1 LAKLSNMMITLP
13 VILLPFAAV
22 AAKPAM
28 AATVGHLEAVE
39 ILAKSEA
46 AAAKCRTLSGSER
59 TELKQYAAR
68 AEVAMAQRYGSSV
81 AHQAVVEGRASGAA
95 AKCGAATAAQ
105 TREALEA
112 ARVAVAQLKDDRTA
126 PKRVSLFSKKPTTV
140 RLSAQPVIVR
150 SDGVRTAPIGS
161 LSRFKSHATAYYIEQ
176 RCRFLPYSKAKTLYR
191 SVLKGQN
198 AAIAAIGAKPVKNAL
213 KQARSS
219 AFGAPCDGSSARLV
233 RSAYAT
239 IASN

>member
-1 LAKLSNMMITLP
+1 MMITLP
-13 VILLPFAAV
+13 VILLPFTALPL
-22 AAKPAM
+22 KPAV

-46 AAAKCRTLSGSER
+46 AASKCRSLSASER

-68 AEVAMAQRYGSSV
+68 AEVAMAQRYGASI
-81 AHQAVVEGRASGAA
+81 AHNAVTEGRVAGAA
-95 AKCGAATAAQ
+95 TKCGAATAAQ

-112 ARVAVAQLKDDRTA
+112 ARVAVAQLKDERTTA
-126 PKRVSLFSKKPTTV
+126 KRVSLFSNKPTTV
-140 RLSAQPVIVR
+140 RLSAPPVILR
-150 SDGVRTAPIGS
+150 SEAARQMPVGS

-176 RCRFLPYSKAKTLYR
+176 RCRFLPYSKAKTLWR

-198 AAIAAIGAKPVKNAL
+198 AAIAANGAKPVKNAL
-213 KQARSS
+213 KQARST
-219 AFGAPCDGSSARLV
+219 AFGAACDGSSARLV

-239 IASN
+239 LASN

>member
-1 LAKLSNMMITLP
+1 MVITLP
-13 VILLPFAAV
+13 VILLPFTAV
-22 AAKPAM
+22 PLKPAM

-46 AAAKCRTLSGSER
+46 AASKCRILSGSER

-68 AEVAMAQRYGSSV
+68 AEVAMAERYGSSV
-81 AHQAVVEGRASGAA
+81 AHSAVAEGRAAGAV
-95 AKCGAATAAQ
+95 AKCSAATAAQ
-105 TREALEA
+105 AREALEA
-112 ARVAVAQLKDDRTA
+112 ARVAIAQLKSGQRA
-126 PKRVSLFSKKPTTV
+126 PKRASLFSKKPTTV
-140 RLSAQPVIVR
+140 RLSAPPVILR
-150 SDGVRTAPIGS
+150 SDGVRATPTGS
-161 LSRFKSHATAYYIEQ
+161 LSRFKSQATAYYIEQ

-198 AAIAAIGAKPVKNAL
+198 AAIAANGAKPVKNAL

-219 AFGAPCDGSSARLV
+219 AFGAACDGGAARLV